1 MDDWSTV
8 TQVMKNN
15 FRRTKHSNSAM
26 TAVSAIFT
34 ARRMPLF
41 LPPFCLLD
49 ASAIPTSIELTD
61 VIVHDNTLL
70 KLRSQ
75 RIFFNEKDN
84 AFGLYISLQQFVFYH
99 LHKAGLAGTPYTRY
113 ALDYF
118 SIIIEPA
125 HLLKILFAS
134 T

>member
-1 MDDWSTV
+1 MGTGVPESHYHR
-8 TQVMKNN
+8 NG
-15 FRRTKHSNSAM
+15 
-26 TAVSAIFT
+26 
-34 ARRMPLF
+34 
-41 LPPFCLLD
+41 
-49 ASAIPTSIELTD
+49 SAIPTSIELTD